1 SMLIG
6 GSAMYLNPHE
16 IWPTC
21 DTCSSPLLMPPLQM
35 NISSENT
42 PDAFRVLIP
51 SVAPAGGNLATM
63 VQLFVCRAND
73 CYDEA
78 SVIMP
83 DQRSSIVRIAT
94 VPLVPQ
100 PENAPHLVKART
112 KIEGGHGFLPAQLVE
127 TWTAGKDETC
137 HWERMLGT
145 DSEEFYA
152 LHQPE
157 LGLKLLGHS
166 DRGR

>member
-1 SMLIG
+1 
-6 GSAMYLNPHE
+6 
-16 IWPTC
+16 
-21 DTCSSPLLMPPLQM
+21 
-35 NISSENT
+35 
-42 PDAFRVLIP
+42 
-51 SVAPAGGNLATM
+51 M

-78 SVIMP
+78 SVMMP
-83 DQRSSIVRIAT
+83 DQRSWIVRIAT

-112 KIEGGHGFLPAQLVE
+112 KIEDDHGFLPAQLAE
-127 TWTAGKDETC
+127 TWTAGKDETW

-145 DSEEFYA
+145 DSKEFYA
-152 LHQPE
+152 LHEPE

-166 DRGR
+166 DRGRCSLLCTQSSKGLNRF